1 MWGTMGIEF
10 DEVAASRLGTCLTEV
25 ALHLRASGAGR
36 RASAETALHDF
47 HGAYARLFAAAR
59 TVESEDRVRLTRAL
73 EDLAVQ
79 LHVVT
84 RQADEER
91 RRQEARVAWQERERE
106 RDRALLTVGAPLRPT
121 LDWSSCLWDPEPAE
135 TPVRP
140 TPLTASFRARTRPRS
155 SGGGGSG
162 AGGPSGAGGRSG
174 ADPRR
179 LREFS
184 DSAHVQDAATEQDLT
199 RVRNAW
205 AGFTSRC
212 SWVPVDEATLVLGFG
227 DYLAE
232 NAEDAAWAAR
242 IADAFAAAGGR
253 VCLANGTLDVA
264 GTSTLPAALRGALDP
279 SATPAEVAAAW
290 RGLGLSEHDLRALPL
305 ATKLQIANLDGVP
318 TAARD
323 IASRAV
329 LTAALANPERV
340 YRMLG
345 LPYTYGAVGM
355 DEFRRQ
361 VAALRDGLRR
371 ADELARTLRRPT
383 TQVGQLIGFG
393 ASNGALVASIALG
406 DLDTASNV
414 TVNVPGATTTF
425 DSADEKVRAANSLI
439 AATRR
444 EDRQAS
450 FAVVSWFGYRA
461 PVASEVPSQ
470 SRASS
475 GGANL
480 ASFLDGIHESRAGKP
495 PHAMTVLGH
504 SYGSATAAEGLAQ
517 TRHRIE
523 SFVTYG
529 SVGFTT
535 TTWPEHLNVGHVF
548 ATEGSADHTAA
559 FGRIGRTDPRDITGV
574 EVFSADAGPGT
585 KAVTGHD
592 MYPDRGVGYLSPDAT
607 SQRRIAEIIA
617 IGSPR

>member
-1 MWGTMGIEF
+1 MWGAMGIEF
-10 DEVAASRLGTCLTEV
+10 DDVAASRLLTCLTDA
-25 ALHLRASGAGR
+25 ALGLRASGAGR

-47 HGAYARLFAAAR
+47 HGAYARLFEAAR
-59 TVESEDRVRLTRAL
+59 TIESEDRVRLTRAL

-79 LHVVT
+79 LHVVN

-91 RRQEARVAWQERERE
+91 RRQEARAAWQERERE

-121 LDWSSCLWDPEPAE
+121 LDWSSCLWDPEPAD

-155 SGGGGSG
+155 SGGGSG
-162 AGGPSGAGGRSG
+162 AGGPSGTGGRSG

-179 LREFS
+179 IREFS

-205 AGFTSRC
+205 AGFISRC
-212 SWVPVDEATLVLGFG
+212 SWVPVDEATLVVGFG

-253 VCLANGTLDVA
+253 VSLANGTLDVA
-264 GTSTLPAALRGALDP
+264 GTSTMPAALRRALDP

-318 TAARD
+318 AAARD

-345 LPYTYGAVGM
+345 LPYAYGAVGM

-361 VAALRDGLRR
+361 VAALWKGVRR
-371 ADELARTLRRPT
+371 ADRLAQGLDAPSAA
-383 TQVGQLIGFG
+383 VAQLVGFG
-393 ASNGALVASIALG
+393 ASDGALVAAVSLG

-414 TVNVPGATTTF
+414 TVNVPGATTTL
-425 DSADEKVRAANSLI
+425 DSADEKVRAANGVV
-439 AATRR
+439 RR
-444 EDRQAS
+444 AMRLTPS
-450 FAVVSWFGYRA
+450 STFAFVSWFGYRA
-461 PVASEVPSQ
+461 PAAIEVPSQ
-470 SRASS
+470 QRAVA
-475 GGANL
+475 GGAEL
-480 ASFLDGIHESRAGKP
+480 TSFLDGVRDSRNGNGP
-495 PHAMTVLGH
+495 RRLTVLGH
-504 SYGSATAAEGLAQ
+504 SYGSAVAVEATAQ
-517 TRHRIE
+517 TRYRIDAV
-523 SFVTYG
+523 VTYG
-529 SVGFTT
+529 SVGLTDDT
-535 TTWPEHLNVGHVF
+535 KPEHLNVGEVF
-548 ATEGSADHTAA
+548 ATEGEQDHTARL
-559 FGRIGRTDPRDITGV
+559 GRIGRTDPRALPSV
-574 EVFSADAGPGT
+574 HVFSAEAGPET
-585 KAVTGHD
+585 NAVTGHD
-592 MYPDRGVGYLSPDAT
+592 MYPPRGVGYLSPGAT
-607 SQRRIAEIIA
+607 SQRHIAEIIA
-617 IGSPR
+617 TGRPE